1 MNSIFEKQKELQL
14 KLYNLTDEQL
24 EDVAKMYYSAT
35 AMMVEIGELLQSD
48 TRWKKV
54 VTGSP
59 RPTKFNKEEFLEEY
73 ADVMLYLLNVAIFNG
88 LSYDDIINSIT
99 RKQEKN
105 FMRLL

>member
-1 MNSIFEKQKELQL
+1 MNAIFERQKELQL

-35 AMMVEIGELLQSD
+35 AMMVEVGELLQSD

-59 RPTKFNKEEFLEEY
+59 RPTKFNREEFLEEY

-88 LSYDDIINSIT
+88 LSYYDIIQTVT

-105 FMRLL
+105 FKRLL